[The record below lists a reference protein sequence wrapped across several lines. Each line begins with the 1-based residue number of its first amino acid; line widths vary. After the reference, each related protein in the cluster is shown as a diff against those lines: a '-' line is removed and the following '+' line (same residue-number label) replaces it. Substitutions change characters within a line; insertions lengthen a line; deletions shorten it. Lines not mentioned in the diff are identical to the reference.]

1 MHDCV
6 TMLYSRSWYNIEE
19 QLYSNKNKKKIKT
32 HKISVCLKY
41 QKKKKKAKTKPKTLK
56 SCQMSKL
63 RNKKDYLSLVVGRGK
78 WPLICP

>member
-1 MHDCV
+1 MTVSLCYTAEVD
-6 TMLYSRSWYNIEE
+6 TTLKSNYI
-19 QLYSNKNKKKIKT
+19 LIKIKKNKNPQNISMFKIPK
-32 HKISVCLKY
+32 
-41 QKKKKKAKTKPKTLK
+41 KKKKKAKTKPKTLK